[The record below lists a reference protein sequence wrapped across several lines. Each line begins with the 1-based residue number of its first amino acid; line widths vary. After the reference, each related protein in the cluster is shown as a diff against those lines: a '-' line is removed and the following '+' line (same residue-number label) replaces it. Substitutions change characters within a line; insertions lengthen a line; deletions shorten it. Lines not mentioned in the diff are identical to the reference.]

1 MASYRSTWE
10 SHDLF
15 KVLSHLLCPLQR
27 KSLFYA
33 SMSLMPFL
41 YVLISLN
48 EGKEDSGSESHDSIQ
63 LKFNNAVLLLL
74 YFLLIVTFY
83 L

>member
-1 MASYRSTWE
+1 
-10 SHDLF
+10 
-15 KVLSHLLCPLQR
+15 
-27 KSLFYA
+27 
-33 SMSLMPFL
+33 MSLMPFL